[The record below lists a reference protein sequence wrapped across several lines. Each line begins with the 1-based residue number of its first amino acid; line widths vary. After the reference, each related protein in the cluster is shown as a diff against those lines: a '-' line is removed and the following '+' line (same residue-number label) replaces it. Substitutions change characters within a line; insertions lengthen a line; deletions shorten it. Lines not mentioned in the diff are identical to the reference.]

1 MDVFS
6 VALVLFAVMT
16 FGAGD
21 SKREDQAD
29 SSNVSS
35 ESEVHPVTRKHS
47 DQFCDPRVGHITQR
61 DLTIPLDQRVIDDE
75 Q

>member
-1 MDVFS
+1 MDVFL
-6 VALVLFAVMT
+6 VALVLFAVMA

-35 ESEVHPVTRKHS
+35 ESEVRPVNRKHS
-47 DQFCDPRVGHITQR
+47 DQFCDPWVGHITQR

>member
-1 MDVFS
+1 MDVFV
-6 VALVLFAVMT
+6 VALVLFAVMA
-16 FGAGD
+16 FGTGD

-47 DQFCDPRVGHITQR
+47 GQFCDAWVGHITQR

-75 Q
+75 E